1 MTGKAFWVAVDSLG
15 GVARRRSVR
24 VLIEDLAG
32 LPAADIV
39 GFADGLAWAVHA
51 LDTRRHAEHAA
62 ATASPGGA
70 SSTGMPSVDEFL
82 LVRLAVVA
90 AGEQVWRAVA
100 ADPARMSGIWAT
112 HEAAALLSAAA
123 EAYERSTGA
132 RWDHQDPVGV
142 ATGSNR
148 PAWDDA
154 PAPGR
159 DAWWN
164 WLMVGGGWD
173 IGVKDRPA
181 FSLVRYELRRGLDQD
196 PAWRA
201 WWGYAPAPDLEL
213 FPFYSL
219 KDPEPSKV
227 RRGRKAVS
235 VQADFDGEVVTRTPE
250 AELAELVLQH
260 LTVMLD
266 LVREKLKL
274 PAFPPFPEPLP
285 DPMTPDEWRRQ
296 RREQAMAERAAAR
309 EQHDAPDPAASDPAP
324 LSDADVPSDD
334 RDGHTRYVAHFA
346 HAIYWDDA
354 DDAAPF
360 GSDEG
365 ADLWAA
371 WQDRAEDLIPGGT
384 VRTVL
389 AGIDPL
395 WRTGLVWWSGYV
407 GGCPGG
413 GGFVGGGA
421 DVAQG
426 GVASA
431 GVVPALDVVE
441 DRRVDGGVGGP
452 GPVLEELVL
461 DGGEERF
468 PDGVVP
474 ALAPTS
480 VGEPDT
486 EFGCGSGEL
495 G

>member
-154 PAPGR
+154 PAPVR

-235 VQADFDGEVVTRTPE
+235 VQADFDGEVVTRTPD
-250 AELAELVLQH
+250 AELPELVLQH

-371 WQDRAEDLIPGGT
+371 WQDRAEDLIPDGT

-389 AGIDPL
+389 AEGGDVEDLVRQAESAPAPDLDGFIIGAAFTLMRLTGTLDPEGHRWVL
-395 WRTGLVWWSGYV
+395 EALDRRGHHPATAPEITELMRRDNLGLTRC
-407 GGCPGG
+407 GGQGWCGG
-413 GGFVGGGA
+413 QAMWAGA
-421 DVAQG
+421 RVA
-426 GVASA
+426 VAS
-431 GVVPALDVVE
+431 
-441 DRRVDGGVGGP
+441 
-452 GPVLEELVL
+452 
-461 DGGEERF
+461 
-468 PDGVVP
+468 
-474 ALAPTS
+474 
-480 VGEPDT
+480 
-486 EFGCGSGEL
+486 
-495 G
+495 